1 MLSNGK
7 LRKSNSGFTL
17 VELIVTIVLM
27 VIVGGAITSFVVVAQ
42 RNYNYGVADTDL
54 QYEAQLLSNRM
65 QDLVIDTAKGISY
78 EYSGK
83 LASGEASEGLILDD
97 SLIGSDVDVVETK
110 NLYVYDSDKYYR
122 LEWRTDTHEIW
133 YSEYKPD
140 NTETLTAGPELLAEY
155 VTAFSVDLRE
165 LAAKRTVKYTITF
178 TKEGSGKEYTTT
190 HKIKLRNEALVN
202 TAIDAIYT
210 PGPVEITPTG
220 ITVYVEK
227 DKMWPTETAQVAA
240 TVTSD
245 SGLMPSQTVTWSVEG
260 NTDSNTAITANLLT
274 YGVNEAGST
283 VESGSNYVTV
293 KAVQGSLQATA
304 VVGVRRINGLSSN
317 VYTTKSGTIEAIP
330 GNKLMEGDKQ
340 VTVELPVSA
349 FSGAHISDLLT
360 SNVKNNISN
369 MGGITIAVTQGAE
382 YVDIKTK
389 DEENGKLVFDVK
401 DDIDYTTNPEPKVVE
416 VTISCNRAGFTDV
429 KTVQRF
435 TVAEKN
441 LQPITP
447 GVWDRQGKIKI
458 DTTQIPEDKREWQ
471 GGVPGNIG
479 VHVEFYRKDGSQI
492 NSFDLSNNGGHPD
505 DQHYD
510 RNAGKYYMDVNGYV
524 RLYYSAYDYFSVE
537 LMLLP
542 KFAYSNETYLSADDW
557 NDAVDYIMLT
567 VKYGN
572 SLQYACEPVKMTI
585 NPVSFLYNETP
596 YGDKDTWKDEYT
608 AYVAPGYYPYFDI
621 WSWEWKYVNRQTVK
635 VYYML
640 DEGWSDDNKD
650 YQVKTDRF
658 ICSMNGNRYVTINHE
673 EKEINDYVTV
683 DSGSDDMGS
692 YVTFTMDNSFI
703 NLFKTNTIDIV
714 YEGKQNEPIK
724 GCDGIIHFTLVGEDQ
739 ENIVLQFEKDGQEH
753 TLSSPNTMYC
763 PPEVINWAKE
773 QNGTYYYYISDTERF
788 EYQYNSKQSA
798 DCITYQKLER
808 TWVGGLGGHWIES
821 WEYTWLY
828 GNSNEKIVWLSYKD
842 NKWQYDGVL
851 TKKK

>member
-97 SLIGSDVDVVETK
+97 SLIDSDVDVVETK

-140 NTETLTAGPELLAEY
+140 NTKTLTAGPELLAEY

-165 LAAKRTVKYTITF
+165 LASKRTVKYTITF

-360 SNVKNNISN
+360 SNGKNNISN

-382 YVDIKTK
+382 YVNVTTK

-401 DDIDYTTNPEPKVVE
+401 DNIDYTANPEPKVVE
-416 VTISCNRAGFTDV
+416 VTISCKRAGFTDV

-435 TVAEKN
+435 TVAEQKIS
-441 LQPITP
+441 PII
-447 GVWDRQGKIKI
+447 GISEWNRYGKISF
-458 DTTQIPEDKREWQ
+458 DMWQIPEEMLKLTKSKGKVYGHIDVVLSFYHLD
-471 GGVPGNIG
+471 GGEKKVFKECAIDNRGAK
-479 VHVEFYRKDGSQI
+479 RKDG
-492 NSFDLSNNGGHPD
+492 DKKEGNNRYSYLD
-505 DQHYD
+505 DQELC
-510 RNAGKYYMDVNGYV
+510 KVYYEDGN
-524 RLYYSAYDYFSVE
+524 YYNFE
-537 LMLLP
+537 IQLLP
-542 KFAYSNETYLSADDW
+542 QKFAFADEFSQRYDKD
-557 NDAVDYIMLT
+557 NTVDGVFIKIKAGDYESEMID
-567 VKYGN
+567 K
-572 SLQYACEPVKMTI
+572 KI
-585 NPVSFLYNETP
+585 NPVNFKYRINPSDSNTLWMDDYEVS
-596 YGDKDTWKDEYT
+596 
-608 AYVAPGYYPYFDI
+608 VALRDDMEI
-621 WSWEWKYVNRQTVK
+621 K
-635 VYYML
+635 VYYKL
-640 DEGWSDDNKD
+640 DSGWDAGEAFKINKT
-650 YQVKTDRF
+650 YYSVNNVKDF
-658 ICSMNGNRYVTINHE
+658 VFS
-673 EKEINDYVTV
+673 INDKDVTKKIDDIKV
-683 DSGSDDMGS
+683 DKDDKGS
-692 YVTFTMDNSFI
+692 YIKFEVDEDFANSYKDNTM
-703 NLFKTNTIDIV
+703 IV
-714 YEGKQNEPIK
+714 SYEGQKDNPDK
-724 GCDGIIHFTLVGEDQ
+724 GCDGVIKVHFVKANIQTDNSDKFTKLPKSMYAPEDFTWVGE
-739 ENIVLQFEKDGQEH
+739 EG
-753 TLSSPNTMYC
+753 
-763 PPEVINWAKE
+763 
-773 QNGTYYYYISDTERF
+773 YYYIT
-788 EYQYNSKQSA
+788 NSQRIKYCFSQGKKY
-798 DCITYQKLER
+798 ITYQEKKDGSWKNRWYSATKAQTIVYWLEYKEGM
-808 TWVGGLGGHWIES
+808 WQYNENQGLGMK
-821 WEYTWLY
+821 T
-828 GNSNEKIVWLSYKD
+828 D
-842 NKWQYDGVL
+842 R
-851 TKKK
+851 

>member
-122 LEWRTDTHEIW
+122 LEWKTDTHEIW

-165 LAAKRTVKYTITF
+165 LASKRTVKYTITF

-304 VVGVRRINGLSSN
+304 VVGVRRINSISSS
-317 VYTTKSGTIEAIP
+317 VYTTKSGTVAAIP
-330 GNKLMEGDKQ
+330 GNKLTEGDKQ

-360 SNVKNNISN
+360 SNVKDNISK

-382 YVDIKTK
+382 YVNVTTK

-416 VTISCNRAGFTDV
+416 VTISCKRAGFTDV
-429 KTVQRF
+429 STVQSF
-435 TVAEKN
+435 TVAEKKIT
-441 LQPITP
+441 PITVDEWTRN
-447 GVWDRQGKIKI
+447 GNLKFDM
-458 DTTQIPEDKREWQ
+458 TAIPEEMLELWKDHRGNIYGNIIVNIKFYHME
-471 GGVPGNIG
+471 GGERKIVEECTVSNRGAAGAHWGDSYEGDGQYSFMNTTGACRIIYEPGN
-479 VHVEFYRKDGSQI
+479 FYNFALQ
-492 NSFDLSNNGGHPD
+492 
-505 DQHYD
+505 
-510 RNAGKYYMDVNGYV
+510 
-524 RLYYSAYDYFSVE
+524 
-537 LMLLP
+537 LLP
-542 KFAYSNETYLSADDW
+542 DKFAYADEYWGRDK
-557 NDAVDYIMLT
+557 DYWDNTIEGAIIVIKT
-567 VKYGN
+567 GKYESEEIDVKIK
-572 SLQYACEPVKMTI
+572 PVNFK
-585 NPVSFLYNETP
+585 YNMTP
-596 YGDKDTWKDEYT
+596 YDSNATWVDDYDVT
-608 AYVAPGYYPYFDI
+608 VALRDDM
-621 WSWEWKYVNRQTVK
+621 TMK

-640 DEGWSDDNKD
+640 DQGWEDTAKYSIK
-650 YQVKTDRF
+650 K
-658 ICSMNGNRYVTINHE
+658 
-673 EKEINDYVTV
+673 EKLVFSINDKVINKGISDIET
-683 DSGSDDMGS
+683 GSDGRGS
-692 YVTFTMDNSFI
+692 YIKFKVDKSDLAQKYIGNTM
-703 NLFKTNTIDIV
+703 IV
-714 YEGKQNEPIK
+714 AYEGQKDNPDK
-724 GCDGIIHFTLVGEDQ
+724 GCDGVIKVHFVNANITVKGKQFSDKPKSMYAPEDFTWVGE
-739 ENIVLQFEKDGQEH
+739 
-753 TLSSPNTMYC
+753 
-763 PPEVINWAKE
+763 
-773 QNGTYYYYISDTERF
+773 NGYYYITE
-788 EYQYNSKQSA
+788 KQRIKY
-798 DCITYQKLER
+798 CIVNGKKYITYQKKDKEWGYKWYSESQSQKIVYWLEYKNGM
-808 TWVGGLGGHWIES
+808 WQYSEELGLGMK
-821 WEYTWLY
+821 T
-828 GNSNEKIVWLSYKD
+828 D
-842 NKWQYDGVL
+842 N
-851 TKKK
+851 